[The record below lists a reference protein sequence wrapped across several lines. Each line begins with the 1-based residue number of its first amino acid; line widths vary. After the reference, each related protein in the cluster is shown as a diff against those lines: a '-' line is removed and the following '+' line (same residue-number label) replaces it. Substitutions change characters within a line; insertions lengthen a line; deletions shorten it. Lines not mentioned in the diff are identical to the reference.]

1 MPFYDMVKFLFHFAL
16 KNYVSCLSTKDNFYV
31 RITELLLILEFIL
44 KLSPLIG
51 RLLVSLQQ
59 AN

>member
-1 MPFYDMVKFLFHFAL
+1 MPFFDMVKFLFHFAL

-31 RITELLLILEFIL
+31 RIQQLLILEFIL

-51 RLLVSLQQ
+51 RLLVALQQ